1 MKKKVA
7 ILLAAF
13 MLTGLLAGCGKDTA
27 VGRDVSKYVTVG
39 NYKGVEVT
47 VAPIVPEAAE
57 VEAYALNLYQSSV
70 TAENGGVVD
79 RAVALGDT
87 ANIDYVGK
95 KDGVAFDGGTDSGY
109 NLGIGSGSFI
119 EGFEEGLVG
128 VKPGETVDLNLT
140 FPENYGSADLAGQK
154 VVFTVT
160 VNYIIPG
167 AADMK
172 DEVVA
177 GFQNEEYSNM
187 AELNQYA
194 NDVVEEYYDAQ
205 YQASV
210 EGALMMEIMNQS
222 VFNEVPE
229 EDVEKY
235 REIISAELLLYAQYY
250 QIDIDTLAMYMY
262 GADIATTSQE
272 FAKQALI
279 IQAIANAESLNVS
292 DKELKENLNE
302 DAKEAGFTVEEYLGG
317 ATEEDYRE
325 SLMTRKVLD
334 FITKNAAVKAE

>member
-1 MKKKVA
+1 M
-7 ILLAAF
+7 
-13 MLTGLLAGCGKDTA
+13 
-27 VGRDVSKYVTVG
+27 
-39 NYKGVEVT
+39 EVT